1 MNWDALLAAFDRY
14 GDDFRFGV
22 QSNGTVLSDEQYDV
36 LMQRGVAIGLSL
48 DCAVDEIVTRTRKTW
63 DGHSIYAKVVALHGE
78 TARLSQLQRHL
89 HRDWREPASTGRRP
103 WNSSTSA
110 ASPPAC

>member
-1 MNWDALLAAFDRY
+1 MLAAFDRY

-63 DGHSIYAKVVALHGE
+63 DGHSIYAKVVHSMEKLRGYPNYSVICTVTGENLH
-78 TARLSQLQRHL
+78 QLV
-89 HRDWREPASTGRRP
+89 DTV
-103 WNSSTSA
+103 NSSTSA
-110 ASPPAC
+110 ASPLAC